1 MSKILITENVLRD
14 AHQSLHAT
22 RMLIA
27 DMLPIAAKLNAVGF
41 WSVESWGGATFDSC
55 IRFLNEDP
63 WERIRQLK
71 KAIPDTPHQM
81 LLRGQSILGYRHYAD
96 DVVEKCVERMAI
108 NGVDVFRV
116 FDALNDPRNFMVP
129 MRAVKKS
136 GKHAQAAISYTVS
149 PVHTIESYAKLAKSL
164 ADMGADSI
172 CIKDMASLLSPYT
185 AYDLVKAI
193 KKAVDLPVHV
203 HSHSTTGMSVATLV
217 KAVEAGA
224 EMIDTSISS
233 MSMGP
238 SHSPTE
244 SLVEI
249 FKGTEYD
256 TGLDMDLLLEIAA
269 YFRDVVRPKYEQFES
284 SFSGADTRILKA
296 AIPGGMLSNLES
308 QLRQQKAFDKLD
320 EVLKE
325 NARVCKDFGY
335 PPLVTPTSQIV
346 GTQAVLN
353 VLMGRYQ
360 NLTAE
365 SMNLLVG
372 NYGKTPADP
381 DPELVKK
388 ALKGLNMNKPVTE
401 RPADLI
407 PNELAKIEEELK
419 EKTGKSEVNIDD
431 VMTYAM
437 FPQVALKFFDS
448 RAKGPVV
455 FEAKKAEEKAAP
467 APAAAAKP
475 AAMPSSYVL
484 NVDNRDYQIVVS
496 EGSVK
501 VDGRDYAVAVKPAG
515 SAVAAPAAAAA
526 AAPAPAPVASSGPAV
541 ETPVDAPV
549 GGTVLRYLKANGDT
563 VAKDES
569 VIIIES
575 MKMELEVKS
584 KTAGVITYKV
594 GTGESAAAGQVLA
607 VVRSGGGAAAPVAAA
622 PASAPA
628 PVAAPAPAPAPPPLP
643 VAAPTGAGTPV
654 DAPVGGTV
662 LRYLK
667 ANGDTVVK
675 DESVIIIES
684 MKMELEV
691 KTKVAGV
698 ITYKVG
704 TGESAAAGQ
713 VLAIVC

>member
-1 MSKILITENVLRD
+1 MAKIKITELVLRD

-22 RMLIA
+22 RMVTA
-27 DMLPIAAKLNAVGF
+27 DMLPMAAKLNAAGF
-41 WSVESWGGATFDSC
+41 WSVETWGGATFDSC

-63 WERIRQLK
+63 WERIRTLK

-129 MRAVKKS
+129 MKAVKKA

-149 PVHTIESYAKLAKSL
+149 PVHTIESYARLAKSL
-164 ADMGADSI
+164 QEMGADSI

-193 KKAVDLPVHV
+193 RKAVDLPIHV

-217 KAVEAGA
+217 KAAEAGA
-224 EMIDTSISS
+224 EMIDTAISS

-256 TGLDMDLLLEIAA
+256 TGLDISLLLEIAA
-269 YFRDVVRPKYEQFES
+269 YFRDVVRPKYAQFES

-388 ALKGLNMNKPVTE
+388 ALKGLNMDKPVTE

-407 PNELAKIEEELK
+407 PNELAKIEAELK
-419 EKTGKSEVNIDD
+419 QKTGQSEVNIDD

-437 FPQVALKFFDS
+437 FPQVALKFFDN
-448 RAKGPVV
+448 RAKGPVR
-455 FEAKKAEEKAAP
+455 FEAKKEEAKAAAP
-467 APAAAAKP
+467 AKASG
-475 AAMPSSYVL
+475 PSSYVIH
-484 NVDNRDYQIVVS
+484 VDNRDYQIVVG
-496 EGSVK
+496 EGTVK
-501 VDGRDYAVAVKPAG
+501 VDGKDYAVAVKAAG
-515 SAVAAPAAAAA
+515 EAATPVAAT
-526 AAPAPAPVASSGPAV
+526 PAPVATYATSNV
-541 ETPVDAPV
+541 EAPV
-549 GGTVLRYLKANGDT
+549 AGTVLRLLKANGDT
-563 VAKDES
+563 VAQDESVIIIESMKMELEVKSKGAGVITYRIGSGESAVAGQTLAVVGNSAAPVAAPVVVAPVPVAAPVAAPAPAASAGGTPVEAPVAGTVLRLLKANGDQVAKDES

-584 KTAGVITYKV
+584 KVAGAITYRI
-594 GTGESAAAGQVLA
+594 GAGESAVAGQALA
-607 VVRSGGGAAAPVAAA
+607 VV
-622 PASAPA
+622 
-628 PVAAPAPAPAPPPLP
+628 
-643 VAAPTGAGTPV
+643 
-654 DAPVGGTV
+654 
-662 LRYLK
+662 
-667 ANGDTVVK
+667 
-675 DESVIIIES
+675 
-684 MKMELEV
+684 
-691 KTKVAGV
+691 
-698 ITYKVG
+698 
-704 TGESAAAGQ
+704 
-713 VLAIVC
+713 C